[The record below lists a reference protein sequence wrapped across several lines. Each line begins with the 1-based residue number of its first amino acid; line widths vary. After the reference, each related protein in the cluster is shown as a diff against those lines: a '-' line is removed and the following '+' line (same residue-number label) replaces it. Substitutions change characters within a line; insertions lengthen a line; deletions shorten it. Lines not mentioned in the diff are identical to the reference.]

1 MGVRSCLLGS
11 SFEPFGA
18 PLDPHVGKL
27 SRKPLRRSTFVLQQR
42 PEPHTIGALIS
53 GPVGVFRLATFR
65 RNTTATPEASY
76 SHEQS

>member
-1 MGVRSCLLGS
+1 
-11 SFEPFGA
+11 
-18 PLDPHVGKL
+18 
-27 SRKPLRRSTFVLQQR
+27 VLQQR

>member
-18 PLDPHVGKL
+18 SLDPHVGKL
-27 SRKPLRRSTFVLQQR
+27 SRKPLRQSTSVLQQR

-65 RNTTATPEASY
+65 HKPTATPEASY